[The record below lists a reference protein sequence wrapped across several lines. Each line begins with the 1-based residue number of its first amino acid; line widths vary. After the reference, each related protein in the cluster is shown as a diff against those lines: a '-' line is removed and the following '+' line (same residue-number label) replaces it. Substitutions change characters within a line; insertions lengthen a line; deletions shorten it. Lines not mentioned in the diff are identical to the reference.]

1 MNFTN
6 TESKIKYI
14 IDPNWWIERAVI
26 LSLCKYMTYPQYE
39 RMEIIV
45 RNKTTSKTHFIKTTI
60 TKEMKK

>member
-26 LSLCKYMTYPQYE
+26 LSLYMTYPQYE

-45 RNKTTSKTHFIKTTI
+45 RNKTTSKTHFIKTAI
-60 TKEMKK
+60 KKEMRK